1 MTTINVPDTPNV
13 TLVAF
18 YEKKRNDLKSAA
30 FVKLIQSTQDCID
43 RMLKQYGAK
52 EEFTRYETKQVHATI
67 LGCEGG
73 KTSGRVLNKWFLDK
87 RRQERCVDFDK
98 LLDYFRWYSNLPI
111 VVRFC
116 AYAPDTDYSFSSQ
129 DLHPYV
135 RSFQIR
141 DDKTAILMGWPYR
154 AGQWPL
160 VLDQFR
166 LGAQKCNALHK
177 FHGSLA
183 AVDNDCY
190 LRVGYFDEL
199 PQARVREAIEKYV
212 RAELAASAPVYEIID
227 HTTLVL
233 AQYQKTTLELATTR
247 AWELD
252 DISAVEMAAL
262 YPDAT
267 ESD

>member
-1 MTTINVPDTPNV
+1 MTAINVPDTPNV

-18 YEKKRNDLKSAA
+18 YEKNRNDLKSEA
-30 FVKLIQSTQDCID
+30 FVELIQSTQKRIGEVLRQNERGKRFVESD
-43 RMLKQYGAK
+43 LN
-52 EEFTRYETKQVHATI
+52 QVHATI

-73 KTSGRVLNKWFLDK
+73 KTSGGVINKWFLDK
-87 RRQERCVDFDK
+87 RKQQRYIDFDRI
-98 LLDYFRWYSNLPI
+98 LDYFRWYSNLPI

-116 AYAPDTDYSFSSQ
+116 GYSPDTDYSFTSQ

-141 DDKTAILMGWPYR
+141 DDNTAILMGWPYR

-190 LRVGYFDEL
+190 LRVGHFNTL
-199 PQARVREAIEKYV
+199 PKAKVRETIEENV
-212 RAELAASAPVYEIID
+212 RAHLAASAPIYEVID
-227 HTTLVL
+227 HTSLVV
-233 AQYQKTTLELATTR
+233 AQYQETTLKLDLTQ
-247 AWELD
+247 AWELEA
-252 DISAVEMAAL
+252 ISPGAMANL
-262 YPDAT
+262 YPDAV
-267 ESD
+267 ESY